1 MTKKRIRHIFLTL
14 LILCLLVVLPINLGL
29 PQLALER
36 TLVLAF
42 GIDKIDDN
50 YELSAQVMV
59 PQSNQSGYTEKRE
72 VKAEKGKT
80 IDQALARLQLK
91 VGRKFALA
99 HANVIVISDNA
110 VGENIVDI
118 LDIFMRSR
126 DIGNYVL
133 VVSTPDSAKEVL
145 SVASQED
152 AGSDML
158 LSVINFSHKYVYGS
172 DTTIDEIMHGYYS
185 PSKTSLMSRIEL
197 SSGESESLQS
207 RETPN
212 QAVSKSSSA
221 SDQAQGSGSGQSQ
234 TSLQSNSIS
243 SNKMQQTNELQQS
256 IDTAN
261 ETSSSSTTSGDA
273 SRDSGSGGGAIG
285 GGASSAG
292 QSQSQSK
299 SELNNKGSIVVLKS
313 GKIVKVLD
321 ALQYRGFHW
330 LMPVKTT
337 AYVELQGLNDENLTN
352 ATANIKIV
360 DASDKLDYIMT
371 NDNKPIIKFKTNL
384 KFQITSTVQDDYDP
398 LAYAEFANDGAKAIK
413 SKLQALVD
421 SEVQQALEMSKNE
434 QIDIWNIYD
443 KFHQKYGKRFL
454 KYVENNEGDYM
465 KDLKIYVEVISQEEK
480 F

>member
-14 LILCLLVVLPINLGL
+14 LIVSMLVVLPINLGL

-42 GIDKIDDN
+42 GIDKVDDN

-72 VKAEKGKT
+72 VKSEKGKT

-133 VVSTPDSAKEVL
+133 VVGTPNNAKEVL

-158 LSVINFSHKYVYGS
+158 LSVINFSHKYIYGT

-197 SSGESESLQS
+197 SSDDGESSQS

-221 SDQAQGSGSGQSQ
+221 NDQAQSSGSGQTQ

-243 SNKMQQTNELQQS
+243 SNKMEQTN
-256 IDTAN
+256 
-261 ETSSSSTTSGDA
+261 
-273 SRDSGSGGGAIG
+273 
-285 GGASSAG
+285 
-292 QSQSQSK
+292 
-299 SELNNKGSIVVLKS
+299 
-313 GKIVKVLD
+313 
-321 ALQYRGFHW
+321 
-330 LMPVKTT
+330 
-337 AYVELQGLNDENLTN
+337 
-352 ATANIKIV
+352 
-360 DASDKLDYIMT
+360 
-371 NDNKPIIKFKTNL
+371 
-384 KFQITSTVQDDYDP
+384 
-398 LAYAEFANDGAKAIK
+398 
-413 SKLQALVD
+413 
-421 SEVQQALEMSKNE
+421 
-434 QIDIWNIYD
+434 
-443 KFHQKYGKRFL
+443 
-454 KYVENNEGDYM
+454 
-465 KDLKIYVEVISQEEK
+465 
-480 F
+480 